1 MPNYTAVL
9 NDEIARIAKKEVKV
23 AVDPIIAKAIEL
35 KKKVS
40 ALTKQNAELT
50 AKVNDFEQLLGIEP
64 LIDPAAVSEEEIKN
78 SRITP
83 KYIAN
88 IRKKLGLSKNE
99 MAAVLEINPNSIY
112 LWETGRATPR
122 NDTKAK
128 LIQLREMGKKQVKAL
143 LEEFED
149 FADFAE

>member
-1 MPNYTAVL
+1 MPNYTTVL
-9 NDEIARIAKKEVKV
+9 NEEIARIARKEVKT
-23 AVDPIIAKAIEL
+23 AVDPIMARAIEL

-40 ALTKQNAELT
+40 ALTKQTAEL
-50 AKVNDFEQLLGIEP
+50 ASKLDDLEQLLGLEP
-64 LIDPAAVSEEEIKN
+64 LIDPSVVSEEEIKK

-112 LWETGRATPR
+112 LWESGRATPR
-122 NDTKAK
+122 NETKAK
-128 LIQLREMGKKQVKAL
+128 LIQLREMGKKEVRAL

-149 FADFAE
+149 FSEIVE

>member
-9 NDEIARIAKKEVKV
+9 NEEIARIAKKEIKI
-23 AVDPIIAKAIEL
+23 AVDPIMARAIEL
-35 KKKVS
+35 KKKVT

-50 AKVNDFEQLLGIEP
+50 TKINQFEQLLGIEP

-78 SRITP
+78 ARITP

-128 LIQLREMGKKQVKAL
+128 LIQLREMGKKEVRAL

>member
-1 MPNYTAVL
+1 
-9 NDEIARIAKKEVKV
+9 
-23 AVDPIIAKAIEL
+23 
-35 KKKVS
+35 
-40 ALTKQNAELT
+40 LTTKITQ
-50 AKVNDFEQLLGIEP
+50 FEQLLGIEP

-88 IRKKLGLSKNE
+88 IRKKLGLNKNE
-99 MAAVLEINPNSIY
+99 MATVLEINPNSIY

-128 LIQLREMGKKQVKAL
+128 LIQLREMGKKEVRAL

>member
-1 MPNYTAVL
+1 MPNYTSVL
-9 NDEIARIAKKEVKV
+9 NEEIARIAKKEVKT
-23 AVDPIIAKAIEL
+23 AVDPILARAIDL

-40 ALTKQNAELT
+40 ALTKQTAELT
-50 AKVNDFEQLLGIEP
+50 AKLDDLEQLLGIEP
-64 LIDPAAVSEEEIKN
+64 LIDPSAVSEEEIKK

-99 MAAVLEINPNSIY
+99 MAAILEINPNSIY
-112 LWETGRATPR
+112 LWESGRATPR
-122 NDTKAK
+122 NETKAK
-128 LIQLREMGKKQVKAL
+128 LIQLREMGKKEVKAL

-149 FADFAE
+149 FSEIID